1 VLGDA
6 RAADRERRGDLA
18 GRAFPLR
25 DKLDDAPA
33 RGVRECL
40 ERGHAITVTSELRNC
55 QVTEESDLVLLKAAV
70 ICGLIGGAVAI
81 AFGILFIVP
90 GGLAGF
96 AENPDGQDAVDV
108 GRVLL
113 LLGLVAVAGVF
124 AARNRPVWLAAI
136 VVVVAA
142 LGFLVDRVLWPFVA
156 AILAATAA
164 LSLLSLRVGD

>member
-40 ERGHAITVTSELRNC
+40 ERGHPITVTNKLRNC
-55 QVTEESDLVLLKAAV
+55 QVTEYADLVLLKAAV
-70 ICGLIGGAVAI
+70 ICGLIGGALAI
-81 AFGILFIVP
+81 AVGMLSIVL
-90 GGLAGF
+90 GGLAGL
-96 AENPDGQDAVDV
+96 AENPGGQDAVNS
-108 GRVLL
+108 GQALL

-124 AARNRPVWLAAI
+124 AARARPVWLAAI
-136 VVVVAA
+136 VVVVAG
-142 LGFLVDRVLWPFVA
+142 LGLLVDRVLWPFVA
-156 AILAATAA
+156 AMLAATAA

>member
-1 VLGDA
+1 
-6 RAADRERRGDLA
+6 
-18 GRAFPLR
+18 
-25 DKLDDAPA
+25 
-33 RGVRECL
+33 
-40 ERGHAITVTSELRNC
+40 
-55 QVTEESDLVLLKAAV
+55 LLKAAV

-81 AFGILFIVP
+81 AFGILFIVL
-90 GGLAGF
+90 GGLAGL